1 MQLTINKNLPIPIY
15 YQIEEGMKE
24 LIEQG
29 SLKPGDMIPSERELC
44 EAYGISRM
52 TVRQAVNNLVN
63 DGYLVRQQGRGTF
76 VAKEKMEQGLKG
88 VTSFSEDMRARGMVP
103 STKLLHFGLIR
114 AKKPLAEKLGVS
126 EDAPI
131 YELKR
136 VRLGDGIP
144 MAYEISYLPAEL
156 LPGFSAEMAEGSIY
170 EYVEK
175 VAQLKIGNAH
185 QMLEASL
192 ARGPECEILQL
203 EQGAPVLLIER
214 QTYLSHGV
222 PLEWVRSIYPG
233 DRYKFVVDMQRIVD
247 HETSR

>member
-29 SLKPGDMIPSERELC
+29 SLKPGDLIPSERELC

-76 VAKEKMEQGLKG
+76 VSKGKMEQGLRG

-114 AKKPLAEKLGVS
+114 AKKPLAEKLGLS
-126 EDAPI
+126 EEAPI
-131 YELKR
+131 YEVKR
-136 VRLGDGIP
+136 VRLADGIP
-144 MAYEISYLPAEL
+144 MAYEISYLSASL
-156 LPGFSAEMAEGSIY
+156 LPGFSAEAAEGSIY
-170 EYVEK
+170 EYVENIL
-175 VAQLKIGNAH
+175 QLKIGNAH
-185 QMLEASL
+185 QVLEASL
-192 ARGPECEILQL
+192 ARGSECEILEL
-203 EQGAPVLLIER
+203 EQGAPVLLIQR
-214 QTYLSHGV
+214 KTYLTDGV
-222 PLEWVRSIYPG
+222 PLEIVKSVYPG
-233 DRYKFVVDMQRIVD
+233 DRYKFVIDMQRT
-247 HETSR
+247 EPR